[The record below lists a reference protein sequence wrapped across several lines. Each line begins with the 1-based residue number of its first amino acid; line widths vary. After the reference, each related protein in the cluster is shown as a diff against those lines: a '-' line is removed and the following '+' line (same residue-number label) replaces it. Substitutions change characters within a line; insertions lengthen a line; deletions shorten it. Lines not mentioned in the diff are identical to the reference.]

1 MLPVAEALRLIRE
14 ALRPV
19 PAELVSLDQAWG
31 RVLATDVEARLTHP
45 PVAVSAMDGYAV
57 RAADVATVPVTL
69 SVVGTA
75 AAGHGV
81 ARALRAGEA
90 VRILTGAP
98 VPEGAD
104 AIVIQENAERACE
117 RVTVRVAPEPGRF
130 IRPAGLDFKAGDRPL
145 QAGRVLSARDV
156 ALCAAMNVPWLA
168 VRRRPR
174 IAVLATGSELR
185 MPGEPLDGS
194 RIVNSNTF
202 LITSAVRALGA
213 EPLGLGI
220 AADEDAA
227 LRAAFEGAAGCD
239 LLITLGGASVG
250 ERDLVRPV
258 LEQAGGTVIFHKLAM
273 RPGKP
278 TLFGRLGPLPVL
290 GLPGNPVSV
299 GVVAVVF
306 LQPMLAVLSGQ
317 AGAGDAKETALLGR
331 DLPGNDA
338 RQDYLRSTLAAD
350 AEGRLIATPYSQQ
363 DSAMLRLLSA
373 ADGLVIRPPHAPPA
387 REGEPQPILRFT
399 AVGPA
404 V

>member
-1 MLPVAEALRLIRE
+1 MLEVAAALGLIRE

-19 PAELVSLDQAWG
+19 APEVVSLDQAWG
-31 RVLATDVEARLTHP
+31 RVLAADVEARLTHP

-57 RAADVATVPVTL
+57 RAADAATVPATL
-69 SVVGTA
+69 SVAGTA
-75 AAGHGV
+75 AAGQGFV
-81 ARALRAGEA
+81 RALRAGEA

-104 AIVIQENAERACE
+104 AIVIQEDAERERE
-117 RVTVRVAPEPGRF
+117 RVTVRVAPAPGRF

-145 QAGRVLSARDV
+145 RAGLLLTARDV
-156 ALCAAMNVPWLA
+156 ALCAAMNVPWLT

-174 IAVLATGSELR
+174 VAVLATGSELR
-185 MPGEPLDGS
+185 MPGEPLAGS

-202 LITSAVRALGA
+202 LVTSAVRALGG
-213 EPLGLGI
+213 EPVSLGI
-220 AADEDAA
+220 AGDQETA
-227 LRAAFEGAAGCD
+227 LRAAFEAAAGAD
-239 LLITLGGASVG
+239 LLVTLGGASVG
-250 ERDLVRPV
+250 DRDLVRPV

-299 GVVAVVF
+299 GVAAVVF
-306 LQPMLAVLSGQ
+306 LQPMLAALSGR

-338 RQDYLRSTLAAD
+338 RQDYLRSTLALD
-350 AEGRLIATPYSQQ
+350 ASGNPVATPYPQQ
-363 DSAMLRLLSA
+363 DSAMLRLLAA
-373 ADGLVIRPPHAPPA
+373 ADCLVIRPPHAPPA
-387 REGEPQPILRFT
+387 HAGEPQPILRFAGSLPT
-399 AVGPA
+399 L
-404 V
+404 

>member
-1 MLPVAEALRLIRE
+1 MLAVAEALRLIGDT
-14 ALRPV
+14 LRRV
-19 PAELVSLDQAWG
+19 PTEVVSLDQAWS
-31 RVLATDVEARLTHP
+31 RVLAADVEARLTHP

-57 RAADVATVPVTL
+57 RAADVATVPATL

-75 AAGHGV
+75 SAGNGV

-104 AIVIQENAERACE
+104 AIVIQEDTERSGD
-117 RVTVRVAPEPGRF
+117 RVTVRIAPVPGRF
-130 IRPAGLDFKAGDRPL
+130 IRPAGLDFQAGDRPL
-145 QAGRVLSARDV
+145 KAGRALSARDV
-156 ALCAAMNVPWLA
+156 ALCAAMNVPWLS

-174 IAVLATGSELR
+174 VAVLATGSELR
-185 MPGEPLDGS
+185 MPGEPLGGS

-202 LITSAVRALGA
+202 LITSAVRALGG
-213 EPLGLGI
+213 EPLNLGI
-220 AADEDAA
+220 AVDDEAA
-227 LRAAFEGAAGCD
+227 LRAAFAAAAGCD

-250 ERDLVRPV
+250 DRDLVRPV
-258 LEQAGGTVIFHKLAM
+258 LEQEGGTVMFHKLAM

-278 TLFGRLGPLPVL
+278 TLFGRLGSLPVL

-299 GVVAVVF
+299 GVAAVVF
-306 LQPMLAVLSGQ
+306 IQPMLAALSGQ
-317 AGAGDAKETALLGR
+317 DSAGGAEGTALLGR

-350 AEGRLIATPYSQQ
+350 AEGRLIATPYPQQ

-373 ADGLVIRPPHAPPA
+373 ADGLVVRPPHAPPA
-387 REGEPQPILRFT
+387 PAGEPQPILRFT
-399 AVGPA
+399 AAGPA

>member
-1 MLPVAEALRLIRE
+1 MLPVPEALRLIRE

-19 PAELVSLDQAWG
+19 AAEVVNLDQAWG
-31 RVLATDVEARLTHP
+31 RVLATAVEARLTHP

-57 RAADVATVPVTL
+57 RAADFATVPATL

-75 AAGHGV
+75 AAGQGV
-81 ARALRAGEA
+81 AHALRAGEA

-104 AIVIQENAERACE
+104 AIVIQEDAECSGE

-130 IRPAGLDFKAGDRPL
+130 IRPAGLDFKAGERPL
-145 QAGRVLSARDV
+145 KAGRALSARDV
-156 ALCAAMNVPWLA
+156 ALCAAMNVPWLS

-174 IAVLATGSELR
+174 VAVLATGSELR

-202 LITSAVRALGA
+202 LITSAVRALGG
-213 EPLGLGI
+213 EPVSLGI
-220 AADEDAA
+220 AGDEEEA
-227 LRAAFEGAAGCD
+227 LRAAFEAAAGCD
-239 LLITLGGASVG
+239 LLVTLGGASVG
-250 ERDLVRPV
+250 DRDLVRPV

-299 GVVAVVF
+299 GVAAVVF
-306 LQPMLAVLSGQ
+306 LQPILVTLSGQ
-317 AGAGDAKETALLGR
+317 DSTGGAEGTALLGR

-338 RQDYLRSTLAAD
+338 RQDYLRSTLATD
-350 AEGRLIATPYSQQ
+350 AEGRLIATPYPQQ

-373 ADGLVIRPPHAPPA
+373 ADGLVVRPPHAPPA
-387 REGEPQPILRFT
+387 PAGEPQPILRFS
-399 AVGPA
+399 AAGPA

>member
-19 PAELVSLDQAWG
+19 AAEVVNLDQAWG

-57 RAADVATVPVTL
+57 RVADVATVPATL
-69 SVVGTA
+69 SVVGTT
-75 AAGHGV
+75 AAGQGV
-81 ARALRAGEA
+81 AHALRAGEA

-104 AIVIQENAERACE
+104 AIVIQEDAECSGE
-117 RVTVRVAPEPGRF
+117 RVTVRVAPEPVRF
-130 IRPAGLDFKAGDRPL
+130 IRPAGLDFKAGERPL
-145 QAGRVLSARDV
+145 KAGRALSARDV
-156 ALCAAMNVPWLA
+156 ALCAAMNVPWLS

-174 IAVLATGSELR
+174 VAVLATGSELR

-202 LITSAVRALGA
+202 LITSAVRALGG
-213 EPLGLGI
+213 EPVSLGI
-220 AADEDAA
+220 AGDEEEA
-227 LRAAFEGAAGCD
+227 LRAAFETAAGCD
-239 LLITLGGASVG
+239 LLVTLGGASVG
-250 ERDLVRPV
+250 DRDLVRPV

-299 GVVAVVF
+299 GVAAVVF
-306 LQPMLAVLSGQ
+306 LQPMLAALSGQ
-317 AGAGDAKETALLGR
+317 DGAGGAEETALLGR

-350 AEGRLIATPYSQQ
+350 VEGRLIATPYPQQ

-373 ADGLVIRPPHAPPA
+373 ADGLVVRPPHAPPA
-387 REGEPQPILRFT
+387 PAGEPQPILRFT
-399 AVGPA
+399 AAGPA